1 MSGMSIPLQFRPDGT
16 FTIVQ
21 FTDLHVRGGKSELDA
36 RTLALTERI
45 FETERP
51 DLVIY
56 SGDMLYGKET
66 VEPVAALRRIVEVA
80 ERREVP
86 FAVIFGNHDAEG
98 GATREELLEGIASCR
113 MSLAE
118 AGPSDIHGV
127 GNYVIAVKASAQAG
141 PAALLYLF
149 DSGDMAPP
157 SVGGYAWIRPD
168 QVDWYRREALRQRQ
182 RHGALPSLAFFHIPV
197 PEFREAWASGQA
209 AGIRQEA
216 VCCPRLNS
224 GLFAALV
231 ESGDMIGAFAGHD
244 HDNDYVGS
252 VHGIRL
258 GYGRV
263 TGYGG
268 YGGLQRGARVI
279 RLLEGQRRFRT
290 WIRLDDGS
298 KVSHEPCE

>member
-1 MSGMSIPLQFRPDGT
+1 MSIPLQFRPDGT

-21 FTDLHVRGGKSELDA
+21 FTDLHVGGGKSELDV

-45 FETERP
+45 IETERP
-51 DLVIY
+51 DLVVY

-66 VEPVAALRRIVEVA
+66 IEPVAALRRIVEVA

-98 GATREELLEGIASCR
+98 GATSEELLEGIASCR

-118 AGPSDIHGV
+118 AGPADIHGV

-141 PAALLYLF
+141 AAALLYLF

-157 SVGGYAWIRPD
+157 SVGGYAWIRPE

-197 PEFREAWASGQA
+197 PEFREAWESGQA

-224 GLFAALV
+224 GLFASML

-244 HDNDYVGS
+244 HDNDYAGS

-268 YGGLQRGARVI
+268 YGSLQRGARVI

-298 KVSHEPCE
+298 KVSHESRE

>member
-1 MSGMSIPLQFRPDGT
+1 MSIPPQFRPDGT

-21 FTDLHVRGGKSELDA
+21 FTDLHVGGGRTELDA

-45 FETERP
+45 IERERP
-51 DLVIY
+51 DLAVY

-66 VEPVAALRRIVEVA
+66 AEPVATLRRIVEAA

-118 AGPSDIHGV
+118 AGPADIHGV
-127 GNYVIAVKASAQAG
+127 GNYVIAVKASSQAG

-149 DSGDMAPP
+149 DSGVMAPA

-168 QVDWYRREALRQRQ
+168 QVDWYRRESNRLRQ
-182 RHGALPSLAFFHIPV
+182 RHGALPSLAFFHIPI
-197 PEFREAWASGQA
+197 PEFREAWESGQA

-216 VCCPRLNS
+216 ECCPRLNS
-224 GLFAALV
+224 GLFAAML
-231 ESGDMIGAFAGHD
+231 ESGDMIAAFAGHD
-244 HDNDYVGS
+244 HDNDYAGS

-268 YGGLQRGARVI
+268 YGGLQRGARII
-279 RLLEGQRRFRT
+279 RLLEGRSRFQT

-298 KVSHEPCE
+298 KVSHESRE

>member
-36 RTLALTERI
+36 RTFALAERI
-45 FETERP
+45 IETERP

-98 GATREELLEGIASCR
+98 GASREELLEGIASCR

-118 AGPSDIHGV
+118 AGPADIHGV

-149 DSGDMAPP
+149 DSGDVAPP

-197 PEFREAWASGQA
+197 PEFREAWESGQA

-224 GLFAALV
+224 GLFAAMV

-244 HDNDYVGS
+244 HDNDYVGN

-263 TGYGG
+263 TGHGG

-279 RLLEGQRRFRT
+279 RLLEGRRRFRT
-290 WIRLDDGS
+290 WIRLDGGS

>member
-1 MSGMSIPLQFRPDGT
+1 MSIPLQFRPDGT
-16 FTIVQ
+16 FTIAQ
-21 FTDLHVRGGKSELDA
+21 FTDLHVGGGKAELDA

-45 FETERP
+45 IETERP
-51 DLVIY
+51 DLAVY

-66 VEPVAALRRIVEVA
+66 VEPVATLRRIVEAA

-98 GATREELLEGIASCR
+98 GATREKLLEGIASCR

-118 AGPSDIHGV
+118 AGPADIHGV

-149 DSGDMAPP
+149 DSGDIAPAA
-157 SVGGYAWIRPD
+157 VGGYAWIRPN
-168 QVDWYRREALRQRQ
+168 QVDWYLQESNRLRQ

-197 PEFREAWASGQA
+197 PEFKEAWESGPA

-216 VCCPRLNS
+216 ECCPRLNS
-224 GLFAALV
+224 GLFAAML

-244 HDNDYVGS
+244 HDNDYAGS

-268 YGGLQRGARVI
+268 YGRLQRGARII
-279 RLLEGQRRFRT
+279 RLVEGRRRFQT

-298 KVSHEPCE
+298 KASHESRE

>member
-1 MSGMSIPLQFRPDGT
+1 MSIPLQFRPDGT
-16 FTIVQ
+16 FTIAQ
-21 FTDLHVRGGKSELDA
+21 FTDLHVGGGKTELDA

-45 FETERP
+45 IETERP
-51 DLVIY
+51 DLAVY

-66 VEPVAALRRIVEVA
+66 AEPVATLRRIVEAA

-113 MSLAE
+113 MPLAE
-118 AGPSDIHGV
+118 AGPADIHGV
-127 GNYVIAVKASAQAG
+127 GNYVIAVKASSQAG

-149 DSGDMAPP
+149 DSGAMAPA

-168 QVDWYRREALRQRQ
+168 QVDWYRRESNRLRQ
-182 RHGALPSLAFFHIPV
+182 RHGALPSLAFFHIPI
-197 PEFREAWASGQA
+197 PEFREAWESGQA

-216 VCCPRLNS
+216 ECCPRLNS
-224 GLFAALV
+224 GLFAAML
-231 ESGDMIGAFAGHD
+231 ESGDMIAAFAGHD
-244 HDNDYVGS
+244 HDNDYAGS

-268 YGGLQRGARVI
+268 YGGLQRGARII
-279 RLLEGQRRFRT
+279 RLLEGQSRFQT

-298 KVSHEPCE
+298 KVSHESRE

>member
-1 MSGMSIPLQFRPDGT
+1 MSIPLQFRPDGT
-16 FTIVQ
+16 FTIAQ
-21 FTDLHVRGGKSELDA
+21 FTDLHVGGGKTELDA

-45 FETERP
+45 IETERP
-51 DLVIY
+51 DLAVY

-66 VEPVAALRRIVEVA
+66 AEPVATLRRIVEAA

-118 AGPSDIHGV
+118 AGPADIHGV

-149 DSGDMAPP
+149 DSGDMAPA

-168 QVDWYRREALRQRQ
+168 QVNWYRRESNRLQQ
-182 RHGALPSLAFFHIPV
+182 RHGALPSLAFFHIPL
-197 PEFREAWASGQA
+197 PEFREAWKSGQA
-209 AGIRQEA
+209 AGIRQEDER
-216 VCCPRLNS
+216 CPRLNS
-224 GLFAALV
+224 GFFAAML

-263 TGYGG
+263 AGYGG
-268 YGGLQRGARVI
+268 YGSLQRGARII
-279 RLLEGQRRFRT
+279 RLLEGRSHFRT

-298 KVSHEPCE
+298 KVSHESRE